1 MSWAESLITAP
12 SRTGQVH
19 PWPSCGAE
27 KAALV
32 ETGAGSPGQEIH
44 LLVRVAGDKSLL
56 DIIPAE
62 EELAGLLGRPVFLIP
77 EQSLHPDQARRLRAS
92 GRPI

>member
-1 MSWAESLITAP
+1 MSWAESLITAHLERVR
-12 SRTGQVH
+12 SILA
-19 PWPSCGAE
+19 SCGAE

-32 ETGAGSPGQEIH
+32 ETGAGSPGQEVH